1 MTIEDHVNRLN
12 EKSDIL
18 AMTFYPNNG
27 IVSTNDMYIPISK
40 GYNTR
45 RAYYKRSSQL
55 IDYQSYLFNYITEN
69 YSDKIVDFL
78 NVIKDNKNL
87 GFKVYVYIGMPDMYY
102 KQKSKSNDLRPYD
115 LSNYLKSTEDII
127 ATRLGID
134 DKYNMELFPIKYKSN
149 EESWR
154 TTVVMIPIDYSM
166 YNEEY
171 ILGEIGEIWT

>member
-1 MTIEDHVNRLN
+1 MTIEEQISRLN
-12 EKSDIL
+12 KKPDIL
-18 AMTFYPNNG
+18 AMTFYPNSS

-45 RAYYKRSSQL
+45 RAYYKRSNQL
-55 IDYQSYLFNYITEN
+55 LDYQSYLYNYITKN

-78 NVIKDNKNL
+78 NVIKDYKNL
-87 GFKVYVYIGMPDMYY
+87 GFKIYIYIGMPDMYY
-102 KQKSKSNDLRPYD
+102 KQKSKSDDLRPYD

-149 EESWR
+149 DDYWR
-154 TTVVMIPIDYSM
+154 TTVIMFPVDYSI

-171 ILGEIGEIWT
+171 ILENLAKL

>member
-1 MTIEDHVNRLN
+1 MAIDQEVERLN
-12 EKSDIL
+12 RNSEIL
-18 AMTFYPNNG
+18 AMTFYPNSK

-45 RAYYKRSSQL
+45 RAYYKRSNEL
-55 IDYQSYLFNYITEN
+55 LDYQSHLYNYITEN

-78 NVIKDNKNL
+78 NNISNRKNL
-87 GFKVYVYIGMPDMYY
+87 GFKVYIYIGMPDMYY
-102 KQKSKSNDLRPYD
+102 KQKSKSDDLRPYD

-149 EESWR
+149 EECWR
-154 TTVVMIPIDYSM
+154 TTVIMIPVDYSI

-171 ILGEIGEIWT
+171 ISENLAKL